1 MTAPVSHQLQ
11 YSDAAMGG
19 SQRIETPGARF
30 QIVESHSF
38 VCWFTKQRLKRN
50 IYIYKNL
57 YNSKISIKVR
67 GLLSKE
73 FQIHPLGS
81 NLDDGQLHVW

>member
-11 YSDAAMGG
+11 CSDAAMGE
-19 SQRIETPGARF
+19 SQQIETPGAQF

-50 IYIYKNL
+50 IYLQK
-57 YNSKISIKVR
+57 SV
-67 GLLSKE
+67 
-73 FQIHPLGS
+73 Q
-81 NLDDGQLHVW
+81 